1 MERCPEIDRCKLIP
15 VKKLPYLGFVE
26 LDQKGP
32 DSCGPGDCGA
42 AVDALRS
49 GWDAGRWRIVA
60 PRLRGFPYL
69 TPPEPIDL
77 TLEAGEEIEI
87 RLIYRD
93 DFKGWPRGPFAHN
106 CMRKNAD
113 GQGNFDGDGQKDEM
127 RFLPVQR
134 AGKLLGWDA
143 HVDLA
148 AGVSVTTRVD
158 AECPEVIGSVDIDGD
173 GRDELFFDT
182 GKGMTAA
189 LVDLLVFQPSGLRNV
204 VHQPTDTLLYVG
216 ASNAGS
222 SDIWCFRNKGTG
234 GLELREKRG
243 AGAGRNTIYVLRG
256 QRLVRG
262 VSLRGASDPQG
273 ELDCFGLHWEGY

>member
-1 MERCPEIDRCKLIP
+1 
-15 VKKLPYLGFVE
+15 
-26 LDQKGP
+26 
-32 DSCGPGDCGA
+32 
-42 AVDALRS
+42 
-49 GWDAGRWRIVA
+49 
-60 PRLRGFPYL
+60 
-69 TPPEPIDL
+69 
-77 TLEAGEEIEI
+77 
-87 RLIYRD
+87 
-93 DFKGWPRGPFAHN
+93 
-106 CMRKNAD
+106 MRKNAD

-204 VHQPTDTLLYVG
+204 VHEPTDTLLYVG

-234 GLELREKRG
+234 GLELREKRE

-273 ELDCFGLHWEGY
+273 EVDCFGLHWKGY